1 MLSKKIK
8 PVFIPKKNLMR
19 LGPKRDGGYI
29 VDKRIIGKIEYIIT
43 CGLSD
48 DWNFEKDFLNKNS
61 KTIVLAYDHTVNL
74 AFWVKRLLKDILHF
88 FLLKKISF
96 WKFKNIFR
104 YFDYVLFFKKKNK
117 HFKIKIGKKNL
128 HNKVITI
135 DKILNNKR
143 NILLKVDIEGG
154 EYDVLKD
161 IKKNQKKINCL
172 IVEFHSVKKNL
183 QKIYNFVNQNKDLKI
198 IHIHGNNISKLD
210 KYGFP
215 YAIEITFINSKFYK
229 FQKKNNYNYP
239 IKNLDYPSVKRNK
252 DIILKFR

>member
-1 MLSKKIK
+1 M
-8 PVFIPKKNLMR
+8 
-19 LGPKRDGGYI
+19 
-29 VDKRIIGKIEYIIT
+29 
-43 CGLSD
+43 
-48 DWNFEKDFLNKNS
+48 
-61 KTIVLAYDHTVNL
+61 
-74 AFWVKRLLKDILHF
+74 
-88 FLLKKISF
+88 
-96 WKFKNIFR
+96 
-104 YFDYVLFFKKKNK
+104 KKK
-117 HFKIKIGKKNL
+117 L
-128 HNKVITI
+128 HNKEITI

-143 NILLKVDIEGG
+143 NILLKVDIEGE

-183 QKIYNFVNQNKDLKI
+183 QKIYNFVSQNKDLKI

-210 KYGFP
+210 RYGFP
-215 YAIEITFINSKFYK
+215 YAIEITFLNSKFYK